1 MKTFRVICLAGVLV
15 GAVSA
20 ANAALDT
27 AKIEELTGLKGK
39 QTENVFKV
47 SAPRDD
53 VKVSVEAMPMA
64 PFLGLTSW
72 AAFTEMKPGSAMVMG
87 DIVLFQ
93 DEVNPVMSVAFAAG
107 LEVTALHNHFFFDQ
121 PKVLFMHIGGN
132 GDPEKLARGVR
143 ALFDKI
149 KEVRAKNPTP
159 EETFGGARWPERN
172 LITSA
177 NIEPI
182 FGKGGESKDG
192 MFKVTIGR
200 KITMH
205 GTPAGKDMG
214 VNTWAAFFGTDND
227 AGVDGD
233 FAMTEDELQP
243 VLKSLRAANI
253 NIVAIHQHMTHE
265 QPRLMFLHYWGRGKA
280 EDLAAAVKN
289 ALALTKTD
297 DVKK

>member
-1 MKTFRVICLAGVLV
+1 MKTVRTLLVIFFMFQTVA
-15 GAVSA
+15 S
-20 ANAALDT
+20 ALDT

-72 AAFTEMKPGSAMVMG
+72 AAFTEMKPGAAMVMG

-93 DEVNPVMSVAFAAG
+93 DEVNPAMSAAFAAG

-121 PKVLFMHIGGN
+121 PKVLFMHISGN

-143 ALFDKI
+143 ALFDKV
-149 KEVRAKNPTP
+149 KEVRTKNPTP
-159 EETFGGARWPERN
+159 ADTFGNARWPDRSS
-172 LITSA
+172 ISPA
-177 NIEPI
+177 QIEPLL
-182 FGKGGESKDG
+182 GKGESKDG

-200 KITMH
+200 TITMH
-205 GTPAGKDMG
+205 GTQAGKDMG
-214 VNTWAAFFGTDND
+214 VNTWAAFFGTDDD

-233 FAMTEDELQP
+233 FAVTEDELQP
-243 VLKSLRAANI
+243 VLKSLRAASI

-280 EDLAAAVKN
+280 ADLASAVKA
-289 ALALTKTD
+289 ALGLTKP
-297 DVKK
+297 

>member
-1 MKTFRVICLAGVLV
+1 MRTLSTLLAFLF
-15 GAVSA
+15 AIQA
-20 ANAALDT
+20 AASAALDT

-93 DEVNPVMSVAFAAG
+93 DEVNPAMSAAFNGG

-121 PKVLFMHIGGN
+121 PKVLFMHISGN

-143 ALFDKI
+143 ALFDKV

-159 EETFGGARWPERN
+159 ADTFGNARWPERSS
-172 LITSA
+172 ISPA
-177 NIEPI
+177 QIEPAL
-182 FGKGGESKDG
+182 GKGESKDG

-205 GTPAGKDMG
+205 GTQAGKDMG
-214 VNTWAAFFGTDND
+214 VNTWAAFFGTDFD

-233 FAMTEDELQP
+233 FAVTEDELQP
-243 VLKSLRAANI
+243 VLKSLRAASI
-253 NIVAIHQHMTHE
+253 NIVAIHQHMTYE
-265 QPRLMFLHYWGRGKA
+265 QPRMMFLHYWGRGKA
-280 EDLAAAVKN
+280 ADLASAIKG
-289 ALALTKTD
+289 ALSLTKP
-297 DVKK
+297 

>member
-1 MKTFRVICLAGVLV
+1 MKTLRMLLTILFAFQ
-15 GAVSA
+15 A
-20 ANAALDT
+20 AASGALDT
-27 AKIEELTGLKGK
+27 ARIEQLTGLKGK

-93 DEVNPVMSVAFAAG
+93 DEVNSAMTAAFTTG

-132 GDPEKLARGVR
+132 GDPERLARGVR
-143 ALFDKI
+143 AIFDKVR
-149 KEVRAKNPTP
+149 EVRAKNPTRAD
-159 EETFGGARWPERN
+159 TFGNARWPDRSS
-172 LITSA
+172 ISPA
-177 NIEPI
+177 QIEPVL
-182 FGKGGESKDG
+182 GKGESKDG

-200 KITMH
+200 TIMMH
-205 GTPAGKDMG
+205 GTQAGKDMG
-214 VNTWAAFFGTDND
+214 VNTWAAFFGTDDD

-233 FAMTEDELQP
+233 FAVTEDELQP

-265 QPRLMFLHYWGRGKA
+265 QPRMMFLHYWGRGKVA
-280 EDLAAAVKN
+280 DLAVAVKA

-297 DVKK
+297 DLKK

>member
-1 MKTFRVICLAGVLV
+1 MRTLSTLLAFLF
-15 GAVSA
+15 AFQA
-20 ANAALDT
+20 AASAALDT

-93 DEVNPVMSVAFAAG
+93 DEVNPAMSAAFNAG

-149 KEVRAKNPTP
+149 KEVRVKNPTP
-159 EETFGGARWPERN
+159 ADTFGGAHWPDRSS
-172 LITSA
+172 ISPA
-177 NIEPI
+177 QIEPLL
-182 FGKGGESKDG
+182 GKGENKDG

-200 KITMH
+200 TVTMH
-205 GTPAGKDMG
+205 GTRAGKDMG
-214 VNTWAAFFGTDND
+214 VNTWAAFFGTDDD

-233 FAMTEDELQP
+233 FAVTEDELQP
-243 VLKSLRAANI
+243 VLKSLRAASI

-265 QPRLMFLHYWGRGKA
+265 QPRMMFLHYWGRGKA
-280 EDLAAAVKN
+280 ADLASAIKS
-289 ALALTKTD
+289 ALSLTKP
-297 DVKK
+297 